1 MTYFRRQLLLIQTLE
16 LHRQNNIIFLQIFN
30 FSFLSIYPFDFR
42 LMVNNGSGLIVNIY
56 PRCEIMREVN
66 NLPRQMESLCSQELA
81 ATFSNELKKH
91 NVFIVSLMVGPTN
104 NNHFN
109 EEFSGGMFLISY
121 LPLPLILLMFLSIIL
136 ISKI

>member
-1 MTYFRRQLLLIQTLE
+1 
-16 LHRQNNIIFLQIFN
+16 
-30 FSFLSIYPFDFR
+30 
-42 LMVNNGSGLIVNIY
+42 MVNNGSGLIVNIY

-121 LPLPLILLMFLSIIL
+121 LPLPLICDVC
-136 ISKI
+136 